1 MDPKYIRNFSIIAHI
16 DHGKST
22 LADALLSFTGALSD
36 REKKDQFLDNME
48 LERERGITIK
58 AQTVSIR
65 YRSKKDGQEYQINLI
80 DTPGHVDFS
89 YEVSRSLAACEGAIL
104 VVDAAQ
110 GVEAQ
115 TLANVYLALENNL
128 EIIPVLNKV
137 DLPTA
142 DPEGVKKQIEDTV
155 GLDCTGIIHASAKEK
170 IGIGEILEAIIEKVP
185 PPKADRALTAR
196 ALIFDSWFDAYQ
208 GVVVLV
214 RAVDGA
220 IKKGDRIKFMATGK
234 DYEVL
239 RLGKYTPFPDTV
251 NELAAGE
258 VGFIICGIKD
268 IRDVQVG
275 DTVTSAKTP
284 AAQPLAGFQR
294 IKPMVF
300 AGIFP
305 VVASEYQNL
314 KDALDKLCLNDSSL
328 TFEVEKSLAL
338 GFGYR
343 CGFLGLLHM
352 EIVQERLEREFNLNL
367 ITTAPTVVYKITKH
381 DGTILML
388 ENPSGMPDETQIAK
402 MEEPYVKVTLHTPT
416 EYIGGLL
423 KLCEDKR
430 GIQIKMDYVTE
441 KKVIIEYKLPMNEM
455 VMDFYDR
462 LKSITKGY
470 ASLEYEFLDF
480 EEADLVKMD
489 ILINGEP
496 VDALSLI
503 IHRSKATI
511 RGRALAEKMK
521 ELIPRQQYQVAIQAA
536 IGAKIIARETLG
548 AIRKDV
554 TAKCYGGDISRK
566 RKLLERQ
573 KEGKKRMKQ
582 IGSVDVPQ
590 EAFLAILKVED

>member
-1 MDPKYIRNFSIIAHI
+1 
-16 DHGKST
+16 
-22 LADALLSFTGALSD
+22 
-36 REKKDQFLDNME
+36 
-48 LERERGITIK
+48 
-58 AQTVSIR
+58 
-65 YRSKKDGQEYQINLI
+65 
-80 DTPGHVDFS
+80 
-89 YEVSRSLAACEGAIL
+89 
-104 VVDAAQ
+104 
-110 GVEAQ
+110 
-115 TLANVYLALENNL
+115 
-128 EIIPVLNKV
+128 
-137 DLPTA
+137 
-142 DPEGVKKQIEDTV
+142 
-155 GLDCTGIIHASAKEK
+155 
-170 IGIGEILEAIIEKVP
+170 
-185 PPKADRALTAR
+185 
-196 ALIFDSWFDAYQ
+196 
-208 GVVVLV
+208 
-214 RAVDGA
+214 
-220 IKKGDRIKFMATGK
+220 
-234 DYEVL
+234 
-239 RLGKYTPFPDTV
+239 
-251 NELAAGE
+251 

-275 DTVTSAKTP
+275 DTVTSSKNPSTK
-284 AAQPLAGFQR
+284 PLAGFQR

-328 TFEVEKSLAL
+328 TFEIEKSLAL

-367 ITTAPTVVYKITKH
+367 ITTAPTVVYRITKN
-381 DGTILML
+381 DGKVLML
-388 ENPSGMPDETQIAK
+388 ENPSGMPEETQIAK

-416 EYIGGLL
+416 DYIGGLL

-430 GIQIKMDYVTE
+430 GIQIKMDYINE

-470 ASLEYEFLDF
+470 ASLEYEFMDF

-503 IHRSKATI
+503 IHRTKAQN

-521 ELIPRQQYQVAIQAA
+521 ELIPRQQFQVAIQAA
-536 IGAKIIARETLG
+536 IGSKVVARETLG
-548 AIRKDV
+548 AIKKDV

-566 RKLLERQ
+566 RKLLEKQ

-582 IGSVDVPQ
+582 IGNVDVPQ